1 MKENESK
8 VFVGIRILMAVFIL
22 ILVIGINSSR
32 VQEAMAPYLV
42 LNIIGIFVARF
53 IAVNYE
59 RGKRWAR
66 IWMLIANYG
75 SILLLFKDIGDFSKL
90 TSSSRFSG
98 WAEFGIL
105 IEAVCIIASI
115 YVLVQVHKKKSE
127 FETKREVST
136 STNPEQTL
144 EKLKNML
151 DKGIITHEEY
161 ETKKKE
167 VLNRI

>member
-22 ILVIGINSSR
+22 ILVVGVNSNR
-32 VQEAMAPYLV
+32 VQEAMTPYLV
-42 LNIIGIFVARF
+42 LNIIGIFVAGF

-59 RGKRWAR
+59 KGKRWAR
-66 IWMLIANYG
+66 IWMLIASYG
-75 SILLLFKDIGDFSKL
+75 SILLMFKDIGDFSKL
-90 TSSSRFSG
+90 TSYSRFSG
-98 WAEFGIL
+98 WANFGI
-105 IEAVCIIASI
+105 IVDIACIIASI
-115 YVLVQVHKKKSE
+115 YVLVQVHKKRSE
-127 FETKREVST
+127 FKTKMEKSV

-151 DKGIITHEEY
+151 DKGMITHEEY